1 MAVGVNKL
9 AVVQANEI
17 SRREYWE
24 ARLLRMIVLEQSNFV
39 FSNLG
44 VEKDIPANEGT
55 TTFSMRRNNHLPV
68 GNHQLVEGVAPT
80 SLKVESQKVQG
91 TVNEFGALISITNWV
106 DDIHMADTFR
116 EYQPELARHAAE
128 VKERNIM
135 ASFTDASEY
144 FCDQAGAAN
153 TAKSELVAG
162 DVLTIKDARLVWLTM
177 KNYRRRGHSKYGG
190 KPVLIVHPNV
200 MQDLLDDDTLEKKLL
215 VPGNENQVIK
225 IGTLDM
231 YMAYGI
237 YFQETPICEVE
248 LVGYVA
254 AVVGTGTVE
263 APQFPA
269 VPGIN
274 VYTSYMLGEDPYIVL
289 KLKTIKWFSKG
300 FTADSGDPLGQN
312 AHMGYRF
319 WTGAKII
326 DPIAITKIFSTSAY
340 DVAFVG
346 TDELAADVWAAPASQ
361 A

>member
-9 AVVQANEI
+9 AVVQTNEI

-44 VEKDIPANEGT
+44 IEKDIPANEGT

-80 SLKVESQKVQG
+80 ALKVESQKVQG
-91 TVNEFGALISITNWV
+91 TVNEFGAMISITNWV
-106 DDIHMADTFR
+106 DDIHMADVFR

-128 VKERNIM
+128 VKERNIL

-144 FCDQAGAAN
+144 FCDAAGAVN
-153 TAKSELVAG
+153 TDIDDITAV

-177 KNYRRRGHSKYGG
+177 KNYRRKGHAKYGG

-231 YMAYGI
+231 YMAYGV
-237 YFQETPICEVE
+237 YFQETMIAEVE
-248 LVGYVA
+248 ANLGGV
-254 AVVGTGTVE
+254 
-263 APQFPA
+263 
-269 VPGIN
+269 N

-289 KLKTIKWFSKG
+289 KLKSIKWFSKG

-326 DPIAITKIFSTSAY
+326 DPIAITKIYSASAY
-340 DVAFVG
+340 DVA
-346 TDELAADVWAAPASQ
+346 LADIDADDFSRAASQ
-361 A
+361 V